1 MNTRIRELVEQARQN
16 EPVECS
22 FSKAAWLETFA
33 RLVAKECLNAC
44 KQEWYDL
51 NNAEIDPDELYN
63 DRDIGF
69 RVGKKAGVIK
79 CVNKIHEIFGD
90 KI

>member
-16 EPVECS
+16 EPFECS
-22 FSKAAWLETFA
+22 FSKAEWLETFA

-51 NNAEIDPDELYN
+51 NNAPVDPGESP
-63 DRDIGF
+63 RDVGF
-69 RVGKKAGVIK
+69 RVGEKAGVMK